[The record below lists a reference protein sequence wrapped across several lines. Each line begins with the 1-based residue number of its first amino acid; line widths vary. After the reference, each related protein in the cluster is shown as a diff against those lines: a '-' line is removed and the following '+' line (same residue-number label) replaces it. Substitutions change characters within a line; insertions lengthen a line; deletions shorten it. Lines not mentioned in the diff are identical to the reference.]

1 MKQVKSNES
10 YIELQEKLFNTGK
23 ELYEKDKGMGN
34 LLSSVLTVAKE
45 NDVGAHKR
53 LMALVSEQDKNLFLK
68 NNLIQKIVLNRILLT
83 HVLKLR
89 SVIDDNLSS
98 LVSLLSYNMDT
109 NEWKKM
115 VTKHLLPTLIKNNLF

>member
-1 MKQVKSNES
+1 MKQVKSNAD
-10 YIELQEKLFNTGK
+10 YVELQEKLFNSGK
-23 ELYEKDKGMGN
+23 ELYRKDKGMGN
-34 LLSSVLTVAKE
+34 LLGEVLSTAKE
-45 NDVGAHKR
+45 CDPEAHAR
-53 LMALVSEQDKNLFLK
+53 LSKLVTLQDKNLFLK

-109 NEWKKM
+109 KEWKKM
-115 VTKHLLPTLIKNNLF
+115 VTKHLLPTLIKNDLF